1 MKKMLI
7 LLTLACLSL
16 LLAGCG
22 CLDLPLLPCI

>member
-7 LLTLACLSL
+7 LLILACLSL

-22 CLDLPLLPCI
+22 CLDFPLLPCI